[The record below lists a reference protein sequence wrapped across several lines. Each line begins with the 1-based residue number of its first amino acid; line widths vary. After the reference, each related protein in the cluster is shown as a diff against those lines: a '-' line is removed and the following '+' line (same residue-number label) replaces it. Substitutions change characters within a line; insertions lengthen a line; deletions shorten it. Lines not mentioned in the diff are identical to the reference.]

1 MDDGPF
7 DGGRRDVTG
16 GTMTLRGARVVREH
30 EVVTGD
36 VRVED
41 GRIVAVDPASGTG
54 RGAGE
59 DLGGDWLIP
68 GLVELHTDHLEVHWS
83 PRPGVRWPDL
93 AAIQA
98 HDAQVA
104 TAGITT
110 VFDCLRVGLEERDG
124 VAGAEVARLA
134 ESLAD
139 AAREGRLRSEH
150 RLHLRCEVSAPGALE
165 DFEALAARH
174 DVHLASLMD
183 HAPGQRQFATLEAA
197 ATYYRGTL
205 GYSAEAFEAFVTERV
220 AHSDAYATPQRRAI
234 AALCR
239 ERGIPLASHDDA
251 TAGHVDESDALGVS
265 IAEFPTSMEAA
276 CRSHELGMAVLMGA
290 PNVVRG
296 MSHSGNV
303 SARELAAAGR
313 LDVLSSDYVPFSL
326 VQAIFL
332 LALELRLCTLP
343 EAVALVTANPAR
355 AAGLDDRGRVRVGAA
370 ADLVQVRAAPGEVP
384 VVRRVWRTGRRV
396 A

>member
-1 MDDGPF
+1 MT
-7 DGGRRDVTG
+7 GGATG
-16 GTMTLRGARVVREH
+16 GTTTLRGARVVREH
-30 EVVTGD
+30 EVIRAD
-36 VRVED
+36 VRVEH
-41 GRIVAVDPASGTG
+41 GRIASIDPVPGGA
-54 RGAGE
+54 RGAGQ

-93 AAIQA
+93 AAVQA

-104 TAGITT
+104 TAGVTT

-124 VAGAEVARLA
+124 VAGVEVARLA
-134 ESLAD
+134 DSIAR

-150 RLHLRCEVSAPGALE
+150 RLHLRCEVSVPGALE

-205 GYSAEAFEAFVTERV
+205 GYTAEAFEAFVAERV
-220 AHSDAYATPQRRAI
+220 AHSEAHATPQRRAI

-265 IAEFPTSMEAA
+265 IAEFPTTMEAA

-296 MSHSGNV
+296 QSHSGNV

-326 VQAIFL
+326 VQAVFL
-332 LALELRLCTLP
+332 LALELELCTLP

-384 VVRRVWRTGRRV
+384 VVRRVWRAGRRV